1 MSFKNNIRKILF
13 VTMWC
18 VAGAGMLVLLIAAIN
33 KRNSKACKGYKIAI
47 NGNSKQLFLNNK
59 IIENIITDSN
69 TKKIESK
76 SISTFD
82 LKNTEDKLKQN
93 VWVKSAELFF
103 DNNEMLRINI
113 TEREPIARIFTVAG
127 NTFYIDSS
135 GTQLPVPLGL
145 PVKLPVFTSYP
156 YEKIKMHDADSILL
170 NDMKTVG
177 NYILN
182 DSFWMAQIDQI
193 DITSSKT
200 FEMTP
205 VVGNQTIE
213 FGDGSDYKAKFARL
227 FIFYK
232 DVLSKTGFNKYSKIN
247 VQYKGQIIGTKKGG
261 AMIKSD
267 SLKFIKSV
275 QQLIQSAQQIQLDTA
290 RQNIKPLENNSPQ
303 EQLNGDEEFSKNEK
317 DSSGNKK
324 QETRIKE
331 QESGK
336 PKQMMKPKA
345 VMPKKGKLEMSNIK

>member
-1 MSFKNNIRKILF
+1 
-13 VTMWC
+13 
-18 VAGAGMLVLLIAAIN
+18 
-33 KRNSKACKGYKIAI
+33 
-47 NGNSKQLFLNNK
+47 
-59 IIENIITDSN
+59 
-69 TKKIESK
+69 
-76 SISTFD
+76 
-82 LKNTEDKLKQN
+82 
-93 VWVKSAELFF
+93 
-103 DNNEMLRINI
+103 
-113 TEREPIARIFTVAG
+113 
-127 NTFYIDSS
+127 
-135 GTQLPVPLGL
+135 
-145 PVKLPVFTSYP
+145 
-156 YEKIKMHDADSILL
+156 
-170 NDMKTVG
+170 
-177 NYILN
+177 
-182 DSFWMAQIDQI
+182 
-193 DITSSKT
+193 
-200 FEMTP
+200 
-205 VVGNQTIE
+205 
-213 FGDGSDYKAKFARL
+213 
-227 FIFYK
+227 
-232 DVLSKTGFNKYSKIN
+232 VLSKTGFNKYSKIN